1 MVFTLEFGFYDSI
14 WVAIIFAKKVSILS
28 IKNYLHEIRKKRRIE
43 DGKFLL
49 LLTYRKSV
57 LLETHEKKW

>member
-14 WVAIIFAKKVSILS
+14 WVAIIFAKKVGILS

-57 LLETHEKKW
+57 FLETHEKKW

>member
-14 WVAIIFAKKVSILS
+14 WVAIIFAKKVGILS

-43 DGKFLL
+43 HGKFLL

-57 LLETHEKKW
+57 FLETHEKKW

>member
-14 WVAIIFAKKVSILS
+14 WVAIIFAKKVGILS

-57 LLETHEKKW
+57 FL

>member
-14 WVAIIFAKKVSILS
+14 WVAIIFAKKVGILL

-57 LLETHEKKW
+57 FLETHEKKW